1 MLGGSASGTA
11 FLSLKTLG
19 DAGALSS
26 CLDDGNP
33 GIDIRH
39 DVCTHFTEP

>member
-39 DVCTHFTEP
+39 DVCTNFTEP